1 MKEVY
6 LMKKTVLITGGN
18 KGIGLET
25 TRLFLQ
31 NNFKVI
37 VIARNYKDFEFNG
50 NKNVEKIEYDL
61 SNIIGIKDL
70 VKNIGPV
77 DILINNAG
85 LMNSIV
91 YDNYPEENIDKL
103 MKLNLYAPIELITQV
118 SRSMID
124 AKNGRIVNTASIA
137 GEIGHPDIWYGISKA
152 GIINATKSFAKLLG
166 PKGIVINAVAPGPV
180 ETDMLSIIPEQRKKS
195 IKSSVFLDRFA
206 KAEEVAKTIYW
217 LATDCPEYINGTCI
231 DINNGAF
238 PR

>member
-1 MKEVY
+1 
-6 LMKKTVLITGGN
+6 MKKTVLITGGN

-50 NKNVEKIEYDL
+50 NNNVEKIEYDL

-85 LMNSIV
+85 LMNSIA

-118 SRSMID
+118 SRSMVD